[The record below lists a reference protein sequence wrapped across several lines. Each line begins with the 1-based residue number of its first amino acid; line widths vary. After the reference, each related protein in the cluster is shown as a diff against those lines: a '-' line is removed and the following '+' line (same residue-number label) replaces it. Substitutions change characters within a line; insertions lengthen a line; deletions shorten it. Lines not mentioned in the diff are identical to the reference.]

1 MTWLRPGKPPVQ
13 KVLIRQLL
21 NQSVEIWWPED
32 KKFYKGTVVRYIPD
46 KVRHEF
52 AFRSTLFCQSLPIAQ
67 EDFFLDAKGV
77 RFAFTAGLK
86 QLQPISSYQ
95 RLQEHMGILSKLI

>member
-1 MTWLRPGKPPVQ
+1 VTWLRPGKPPVQ

-77 RFAFTAGLK
+77 RFAL
-86 QLQPISSYQ
+86 
-95 RLQEHMGILSKLI
+95 